1 MHPSPGTWLDRRGRE
16 RAAGPHGP
24 RKRRAAA
31 GALALAATVAG
42 LAACSDEPSATPAA
56 NNTAATTTI
65 ARPCDDDG
73 VVALLGWDRAEL
85 RNQPEVVAV
94 SAGGEARSVSGD
106 WVAPDGAMAADGTV
120 VLVRADGDY
129 ESAGPETETLWVRP
143 ADGSEPRRL
152 TGGPNDTAPAISPD
166 GEDVAFVQ
174 LEWNA
179 DALRYR
185 VARVPI
191 DGGEVVGATPWQD
204 DARVVD
210 VAWSPDGERL
220 AYLRWPDDGDSDRSQ
235 VELWLVEGDGGA
247 PRRVAIV
254 ADGNWVTW
262 GGDTLL
268 VGTRAGEAGT
278 ILQVDLADGAVET
291 ITDEGTAPALAPD
304 GDGLAYLVYRQ
315 ERASGNVVGD
325 ITIWQLTV
333 GRIVEGRVEAGR
345 DLLRNIGYLYP
356 NVGVSA
362 GTCL

>member
-31 GALALAATVAG
+31 CALALAATVAG

-179 DALRYR
+179 DALRHR

-220 AYLRWPDDGDSDRSQ
+220 AYLLYEDGRFRLRIHEAGSEGARDVPLGTERPIASSSSLLWTPDGERDQDDGDGA
-235 VELWLVEGDGGA
+235 ELTTQIGHRAFLDGSGDLLHRLGA
-247 PRRVAIV
+247 
-254 ADGNWVTW
+254 
-262 GGDTLL
+262 L
-268 VGTRAGEAGT
+268 VGPEHPAGEDHTHHQGEHRKQECRRSNGSGATSGPRWSVAG
-278 ILQVDLADGAVET
+278 
-291 ITDEGTAPALAPD
+291 
-304 GDGLAYLVYRQ
+304 
-315 ERASGNVVGD
+315 
-325 ITIWQLTV
+325 
-333 GRIVEGRVEAGR
+333 
-345 DLLRNIGYLYP
+345 
-356 NVGVSA
+356 
-362 GTCL
+362 